1 MPNGPAQALPPVVS
15 CVLSQGTVLPPIS
28 RLLVTLASAVARWE
42 LRQKTRRD
50 LARLDRRLLQDVGLD
65 HLCAGDDTPK
75 PVDWT

>member
-15 CVLSQGTVLPPIS
+15 SVLSPGTALPPIS
-28 RLLVTLASAVARWE
+28 RLLVTLVSAVARWE

-65 HLCAGDDTPK
+65 HLCLGDDTPK